1 MIGIEFGNAWFLSSS
16 LSKKKMRT
24 IIVSLSLFAVVLTYI
39 VLSPSYEPTKT
50 TNQKTAAEEKAGN
63 EGKTTSPRSAHR
75 KAGEADWAAVHAI
88 AEEYAPQLAELENQR
103 DEFKD
108 VLDQFSPDEFGY
120 ADIQGDE
127 FEPLGIDPNLEWLD
141 KKRAVLKGVCNS
153 EKAIRDV
160 EREQWSRMSEHLS
173 SYELRQYRMEH
184 SWRSRMIRE
193 KAAWMDP
200 PLSEGEFLSLFAN
213 EEEDDNALDSL
224 ANGKFDGDR
233 WEMDRAHGRGDRKF
247 VAILR
252 QNKPFEEKQAEIDNS
267 TDPDLRFYMDEIR
280 PIIHYSVA
288 GLPTLSQKRKYLYF
302 HGPNSEALVKA
313 ELEADRVEEMR
324 ANGQAT
330 LEEVNAARERAMEAM
345 IGETEDEFVADE

>member
-1 MIGIEFGNAWFLSSS
+1 
-16 LSKKKMRT
+16 MRT
-24 IIVSLSLFAVVLTYI
+24 IIVSLSLFAVVLAYI
-39 VLSPSYEPTKT
+39 VLNPSDKPTKT
-50 TNQKTAAEEKAGN
+50 TSQEKAAEGKKDGN
-63 EGKTTSPRSAHR
+63 GGTSSSPRSAHQ
-75 KAGEADWAAVHAI
+75 KASEADWAAVHAI
-88 AEEYAPQLAELENQR
+88 AEEYVPQLAELERQW
-103 DEFKD
+103 DELKASEYYRPKSG
-108 VLDQFSPDEFGY
+108 LHR
-120 ADIQGDE
+120 
-127 FEPLGIDPNLEWLD
+127 DPNHELEV
-141 KKRAVLKGVCNS
+141 KRRAAIGAVHNA

-160 EREQWSRMSEHLS
+160 EREQWTRMSEHLS
-173 SYELRQYRMEH
+173 PYELREYRMEH

-224 ANGKFDGDR
+224 ANGKFDGDW
-233 WEMDRAHGRGDRKF
+233 WEMHSAHGRGERKF

-252 QNKPFEEKQAEIDNS
+252 ENKPFKEKQAEIDNS

-313 ELEADRVEEMR
+313 QMESDRVREMR

-330 LEEVNAARERAMEAM
+330 LEELNAARERTMEAM
-345 IGETEDEFVADE
+345 IGETEDEFVADD

>member
-1 MIGIEFGNAWFLSSS
+1 
-16 LSKKKMRT
+16 MRT
-24 IIVSLSLFAVVLTYI
+24 IIVSLSLFAVVLAYI
-39 VLSPSYEPTKT
+39 LLSPSDKPTT
-50 TNQKTAAEEKAGN
+50 TTSQKTIAEEKAGN
-63 EGKTTSPRSAHR
+63 EGKTTSPRSVLR
-75 KAGEADWAAVHAI
+75 KADEADWAAVHAI
-88 AEEYAPQLAELENQR
+88 AKEYDPQLAELERQR
-103 DEFKD
+103 DEFMA
-108 VLDQFSPDEFGY
+108 SEHYRPGS
-120 ADIQGDE
+120 GMR
-127 FEPLGIDPNLEWLD
+127 DPNHEWEV
-141 KKRAVLKGVCNS
+141 KKRATLKAVCNT

-173 SYELRQYRMEH
+173 PYELREYRMEH

-193 KAAWMDP
+193 KAAWMDT

-233 WEMDRAHGRGDRKF
+233 WEMDRAHGRGDSKF

-252 QNKPFEEKQAEIDNS
+252 QNKPFEEKRAEIDNS
-267 TDPDLRFYMDEIR
+267 TDPDLRLYMDEIR

-288 GLPTLSQKRKYLYF
+288 GLPTLSQERQGLYF
-302 HGPNSEALVKA
+302 HGPNSEALVEA
-313 ELEADRVEEMR
+313 EMEEERVEEMR

-330 LEEVNAARERAMEAM
+330 LEEVNAARERTMEAM

>member
-1 MIGIEFGNAWFLSSS
+1 
-16 LSKKKMRT
+16 MRT
-24 IIVSLSLFAVVLTYI
+24 IIVSLSLFAVVLAYI
-39 VLSPSYEPTKT
+39 ALSPSYDPTKT
-50 TNQKTAAEEKAGN
+50 TSQKTAAEAKAGN
-63 EGKTTSPRSAHR
+63 EGKTTSPRSAR
-75 KAGEADWAAVHAI
+75 QKASEADWAAVHAI
-88 AEEYAPQLAELENQR
+88 AEEYAPQLAELESQR
-103 DEFKD
+103 DEFMA
-108 VLDQFSPDEFGY
+108 SEHYRPGS
-120 ADIQGDE
+120 GMR
-127 FEPLGIDPNLEWLD
+127 DPNHEWEV
-141 KKRAVLKGVCNS
+141 KKRATLKAVCNA
-153 EKAIRDV
+153 EKAIRDM
-160 EREQWSRMSEHLS
+160 EREQWARMSEHLS

-224 ANGKFDGDR
+224 ANGKFDGDW
-233 WEMDRAHGRGDRKF
+233 WEMHSAHGRGERKF
-247 VAILR
+247 VAILKE
-252 QNKPFEEKQAEIDNS
+252 NKPFEEKRAEIDNS

-330 LEEVNAARERAMEAM
+330 LEEVNAARLRIVEAM

>member
-1 MIGIEFGNAWFLSSS
+1 
-16 LSKKKMRT
+16 MR
-24 IIVSLSLFAVVLTYI
+24 
-39 VLSPSYEPTKT
+39 
-50 TNQKTAAEEKAGN
+50 
-63 EGKTTSPRSAHR
+63 
-75 KAGEADWAAVHAI
+75 
-88 AEEYAPQLAELENQR
+88 
-103 DEFKD
+103 
-108 VLDQFSPDEFGY
+108 
-120 ADIQGDE
+120 
-127 FEPLGIDPNLEWLD
+127 DPNHEWEV
-141 KKRAVLKGVCNS
+141 KKRATLKAVCNT
-153 EKAIRDV
+153 EKAIRDK
-160 EREQWSRMSEHLS
+160 EREQWARMSEHLS

-252 QNKPFEEKQAEIDNS
+252 QNKPFKEKQAEIDNS

-288 GLPTLSQKRKYLYF
+288 GLPTLSQERQGLYF

-313 ELEADRVEEMR
+313 EMEEERVEEMR

-330 LEEVNAARERAMEAM
+330 LEEVNAARERTMEAM

>member
-1 MIGIEFGNAWFLSSS
+1 
-16 LSKKKMRT
+16 MRM
-24 IIVSLSLFAVVLTYI
+24 IIVSMIGLLAVVLAYNAFR
-39 VLSPSYEPTKT
+39 PNYESTKT
-50 TNQKTAAEEKAGN
+50 TSQETAAEGKKAGGN
-63 EGKTTSPRSAHR
+63 VGKTTSSRSVHR
-75 KAGEADWAAVHAI
+75 KTSEADWAAVHTI
-88 AEEYAPQLAELENQR
+88 AQEYAPQLDELERQWN
-103 DEFKD
+103 EFKA
-108 VLDQFSPDEFGY
+108 SEHYRPGS
-120 ADIQGDE
+120 GMR
-127 FEPLGIDPNLEWLD
+127 DPNHEWEV
-141 KKRAVLKGVCNS
+141 KKRATLKAVCNT

-160 EREQWSRMSEHLS
+160 EREQWARMSEHLS
-173 SYELRQYRMEH
+173 PYELRQYRMEH

-233 WEMDRAHGRGDRKF
+233 WEMDRAHGRGDSKF

-252 QNKPFEEKQAEIDNS
+252 QNKLFEEKRAEIDNS

-280 PIIHYSVA
+280 PIIQYSVA
-288 GLPTLSQKRKYLYF
+288 GMPTLSQERKYLYF
-302 HGPNSEALVKA
+302 HGPNSEALVEA
-313 ELEADRVEEMR
+313 EMELDRVEEMR

-330 LEEVNAARERAMEAM
+330 LEEVNAARERTMEAM

>member
-1 MIGIEFGNAWFLSSS
+1 MVGIEFGDAWFLSSS

-24 IIVSLSLFAVVLTYI
+24 IIVSLSLFAVVLAYI
-39 VLSPSYEPTKT
+39 LLSPSDKST
-50 TNQKTAAEEKAGN
+50 TTTSQKTIAEEKAGN
-63 EGKTTSPRSAHR
+63 EGKTTSSRSVLR
-75 KAGEADWAAVHAI
+75 KADEADWAAVHAI
-88 AEEYAPQLAELENQR
+88 AKEYDPQLAELERQR

-108 VLDQFSPDEFGY
+108 VLDQFSPDELGY
-120 ADIQGDE
+120 SDIQGDE
-127 FEPLGIDPNLEWLD
+127 FEPLGIDPNLGWHD
-141 KKRAVLKGVCNS
+141 KQSAVWDGLYNT
-153 EKAIRDV
+153 EKAIRDM

-173 SYELRQYRMEH
+173 PYELREYKLEH
-184 SWRSRMIRE
+184 SWRARMIRE

-233 WEMDRAHGRGDRKF
+233 WEMDRAHGRGDSKF

-252 QNKPFEEKQAEIDNS
+252 QNKLFEEKRAEIDNS

-280 PIIHYSVA
+280 PIIQYSVA
-288 GLPTLSQKRKYLYF
+288 GMPTLSQERKYLYF
-302 HGPNSEALVKA
+302 HGPNSEAVVEA
-313 ELEADRVEEMR
+313 EMELDRVEEIR

-330 LEEVNAARERAMEAM
+330 LEEVNAARERTMKAI

>member
-1 MIGIEFGNAWFLSSS
+1 
-16 LSKKKMRT
+16 MRA
-24 IIVSLSLFAVVLTYI
+24 IIVSLSLFAVVLVYI
-39 VLSPSYEPTKT
+39 VLSPNYEPTKT
-50 TNQKTAAEEKAGN
+50 TSQETVGEGKKAGN
-63 EGKTTSPRSAHR
+63 GGTSTSPRSVHR
-75 KAGEADWAAVHAI
+75 KADEADWAAVHAI
-88 AEEYAPQLAELENQR
+88 AKEYAPQLAELESQR
-103 DEFKD
+103 DEFMA
-108 VLDQFSPDEFGY
+108 SEHYRPGS
-120 ADIQGDE
+120 GMR
-127 FEPLGIDPNLEWLD
+127 DPNHEWEV
-141 KKRAVLKGVCNS
+141 KKRATLKAVCNT
-153 EKAIRDV
+153 EKAIRDM

-173 SYELRQYRMEH
+173 PYELREYRMEH

-213 EEEDDNALDSL
+213 EEHDDNALDSL

-252 QNKPFEEKQAEIDNS
+252 QNKPFKEKQAEIDNS
-267 TDPDLRFYMDEIR
+267 TDPELRFYMDEIR

-288 GLPTLSQKRKYLYF
+288 GMPTLSQERRYLYDF
-302 HGPNSEALVKA
+302 GPNSEALVKA
-313 ELEADRVEEMR
+313 QMESDRVEEMR

-330 LEEVNAARERAMEAM
+330 LEEVNAVRERTMEAM